1 VSSETLGLG
10 NLVDIFPALKY
21 VPFDAENIRRLKIVA
36 KQQHRILLKKYKEQL
51 DTYEPGKIRG
61 FTDALIK
68 VMKDS
73 EQEDSKIKSLIL
85 EDHVLMS
92 MADMFA
98 AGSETDIN
106 STLGTA
112 PLQQLS

>member
-1 VSSETLGLG
+1 
-10 NLVDIFPALKY
+10 
-21 VPFDAENIRRLKIVA
+21 
-36 KQQHRILLKKYKEQL
+36 
-51 DTYEPGKIRG
+51 
-61 FTDALIK
+61 
-68 VMKDS
+68 MKDS

-112 PLQQLS
+112 PLQQLSWNPWLAEGASRARRGDLSQACTEPSRQDATAILGSNDRWGPTFEAAGSSGSPP